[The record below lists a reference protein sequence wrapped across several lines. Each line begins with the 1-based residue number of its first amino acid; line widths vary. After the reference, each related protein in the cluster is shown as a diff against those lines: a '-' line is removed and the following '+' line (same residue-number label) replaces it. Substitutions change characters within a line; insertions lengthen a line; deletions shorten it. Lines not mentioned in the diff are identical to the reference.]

1 MQSLKI
7 VELDNNHFSGALDNQ
22 FDQMVGYQVDE
33 IQSRVWLQGNSFS
46 GELPLVVKNVTLG
59 EPCAIRGARLRQEP
73 GPALTPS
80 PAAARREGNAA
91 PGAAR

>member
-7 VELDNNHFSGALDNQ
+7 VELDNNYFSGALDNQ

-46 GELPLVVKNVTLG
+46 GEVRFFPRFFT
-59 EPCAIRGARLRQEP
+59 AF
-73 GPALTPS
+73 S
-80 PAAARREGNAA
+80 PFF
-91 PGAAR
+91 PDFSPVF